1 MCPSCVSAAA
11 SVIAGVAST
20 GGIAAMAVAAF
31 RRRSD
36 RVQSQS
42 QHAPVET
49 ETNTSY
55 KETDDAAAEN
65 RNPR

>member
-11 SVIAGVAST
+11 SVVAGVAST
-20 GGIAAMAVAAF
+20 GGIAAMALAAF

-36 RVQSQS
+36 KIRS

-49 ETNTSY
+49 ETNTNY

>member
-1 MCPSCVSAAA
+1 MCPSCISAAA
-11 SVIAGVAST
+11 SVVAGVAST
-20 GGIAAMAVAAF
+20 GGIAAMALAAF

-36 RVQSQS
+36 RAHSGHTS
-42 QHAPVET
+42 VEVD
-49 ETNTSY
+49 TNTSY

>member
-11 SVIAGVAST
+11 SVVAGVAST
-20 GGIAAMAVAAF
+20 GGIAAMALAAF

-36 RVQSQS
+36 KVQS
-42 QHAPVET
+42 QHAAVET
-49 ETNTSY
+49 ETKTTY

>member
-11 SVIAGVAST
+11 SVVAGVAST
-20 GGIAAMAVAAF
+20 GGIAAMALAAF

-36 RVQSQS
+36 RDRSQP
-42 QHAPVET
+42 AAVET
-49 ETNTSY
+49 GKNTTY

>member
-1 MCPSCVSAAA
+1 MCPSCISAAA
-11 SVIAGVAST
+11 SVVAGVAST
-20 GGIAAMAVAAF
+20 GGIAALALAAF

-36 RVQSQS
+36 RVRS
-42 QHAPVET
+42 QHAHVET

>member
-1 MCPSCVSAAA
+1 MCPSCISAAA
-11 SVIAGVAST
+11 SVVAGVAST
-20 GGIAAMAVAAF
+20 GGIVAMALSAL
-31 RRRSD
+31 RRRGESAEG
-36 RVQSQS
+36 
-42 QHAPVET
+42 QHAHVET